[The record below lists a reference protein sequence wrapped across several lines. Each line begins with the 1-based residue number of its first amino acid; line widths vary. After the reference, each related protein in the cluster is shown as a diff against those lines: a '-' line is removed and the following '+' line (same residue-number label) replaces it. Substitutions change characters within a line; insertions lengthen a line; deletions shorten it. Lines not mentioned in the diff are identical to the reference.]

1 MRNLPPSLKKRKR
14 YLAFRIISESNVSRD
29 EFLKS
34 LWNSMLSL
42 FGEFE
47 SEIFKLIQLE
57 NNIGILMCS
66 HRNLDKLKIALTLIN
81 KVGDAKALPITLGVS
96 GTIRGCRK
104 HLEVL
109 KDADSADGI

>member
-14 YLAFRIISESNVSRD
+14 YVAFRIISESDVSRE
-29 EFLKS
+29 EFLRS

-47 SEIFKLIQLE
+47 GEIFKLIHFE

-66 HRNLDKLKIALTLIN
+66 HKNLDKLKIALTLID

-96 GTIRGCRK
+96 GTIKGCRK

-109 KDADSADGI
+109 KNADSADGI